1 MNENNQPVSEAAAEQ
16 VLTPGAGGADGRA
29 GAAALAAAQAKAQE
43 NWNSYL
49 RAVAELDNY
58 RKRMDREIDNARKFA
73 IERFAQE
80 LVTVGDALEA
90 GIQAGAANPGPALLE
105 GAQATLRELHRAFDK
120 AGIKIIDP
128 AGQPFDPAWHEA
140 MVAQE
145 SREQPANTVLS
156 VIQKGYSLNGRLLR
170 PARVIVSKAG
180 CEAQLNLL
188 NDPQGSGHSFDLL
201 EDFHNG

>member
-1 MNENNQPVSEAAAEQ
+1 VNETNQPVREAAGDHGEA
-16 VLTPGAGGADGRA
+16 PGARDVT
-29 GAAALAAAQAKAQE
+29 AALAAAEAKAE
-43 NWNSYL
+43 EHRNSYL
-49 RAVAELDNY
+49 RAMAELDNY
-58 RKRMDREIDNARKFA
+58 RKRTDRELDNARKFA

-90 GIQAGAANPGPALLE
+90 GINAGAANPGPALLQ
-105 GAQATLRELHRAFDK
+105 GAEATLRELHRAFEK

-145 SREQPANTVLS
+145 SRERPPNTVLS

-170 PARVIVSKAG
+170 PARVVVSKAP
-180 CEAQLNLL
+180 ADAN
-188 NDPQGSGHSFDLL
+188 
-201 EDFHNG
+201 

>member
-1 MNENNQPVSEAAAEQ
+1 VNETNQAVGEATAEQ
-16 VLTPGAGGADGRA
+16 PLAQEPPSGAD
-29 GAAALAAAQAKAQE
+29 ALAAAEAKATE

-49 RAVAELDNY
+49 RAMAELDNY

-80 LVTVGDALEA
+80 LVPVGDALEA
-90 GIQAGAANPGPALLE
+90 GIEAAAANPGPALVE
-105 GAQATLRELHRAFDK
+105 GARATLRELQRAFDK

-128 AGQPFDPAWHEA
+128 QGQPFDPIWHEA

-145 SREQPANTVLS
+145 SREHPPGTVLA

-170 PARVIVSKAG
+170 PARVVVSKQAPDG
-180 CEAQLNLL
+180 N
-188 NDPQGSGHSFDLL
+188 
-201 EDFHNG
+201 

>member
-1 MNENNQPVSEAAAEQ
+1 VNEANQRVGETAGQIDPAANAAASGEAAADA
-16 VLTPGAGGADGRA
+16 V
-29 GAAALAAAQAKAQE
+29 AAAEARALE
-43 NWNSYL
+43 SRNNYL
-49 RAVAELDNY
+49 RAVAEMENF
-58 RKRMDREIDNARKFA
+58 RKRTDREIENARKFA

-80 LVTVGDALEA
+80 LVPVSDALEA
-90 GIQAGAANPGPALLE
+90 GIEAGTANPGGPALLE

-145 SREQPANTVLS
+145 STEHPANTVVA

-170 PARVIVSKAG
+170 PARVVVSKA
-180 CEAQLNLL
+180 AAAN
-188 NDPQGSGHSFDLL
+188 
-201 EDFHNG
+201 

>member
-1 MNENNQPVSEAAAEQ
+1 VNETNQPVGETAEQIDPASVAASGDPTADALSAAE
-16 VLTPGAGGADGRA
+16 ARA
-29 GAAALAAAQAKAQE
+29 VE
-43 NWNSYL
+43 SRNNYL
-49 RAVAELDNY
+49 RAIAEMENF
-58 RKRMDREIDNARKFA
+58 RKRTDREIDNARKFA

-80 LVTVGDALEA
+80 LVPVSDALEA
-90 GIQAGAANPGPALLE
+90 GIEAGTANPAGPALLE

-145 SREQPANTVLS
+145 SAEHPANTVVA

-170 PARVIVSKAG
+170 PARVVVSKA
-180 CEAQLNLL
+180 AAAN
-188 NDPQGSGHSFDLL
+188 
-201 EDFHNG
+201 